1 MEYSRVAERMR
12 PSATL
17 SITAR
22 AKAMAREGRDVVA
35 LSAGQPDFPSP
46 RCAIEAAQRAMMEG
60 KTGYTPAAGI
70 PELREAVASSY
81 SLRHGIEMDS
91 GNVLISCGAKHSI
104 ANLLAAAVNRGDEVL
119 IPRPY
124 WVSYPEMV
132 IKAGGEPVEAWSDEM
147 LITPGDVRMAAD
159 RGIAGVILNSPGN
172 PTGAVYGESRAREL
186 GAALAETGMWV
197 ISDDIYE
204 DLVYGMPSA
213 PSVLAST
220 PELWSRG
227 AFVTGVSKTYSMTG
241 WRIGY
246 AMANPEWIRLAS
258 TVQAHTTSN
267 PTSISQWAA
276 LAVVEGGAEEER
288 RSMQKAFEARRSLA
302 LALIEP
308 IDELEP
314 VNPAGAFYIFAR
326 VTRHPLAERTAEF
339 CEALLEEEGL
349 AIIPGSAF
357 GAEGYIRLSFAASED
372 TIRKGIDKLG
382 NFIRRGRKL

>member
-1 MEYSRVAERMR
+1 MRYSRVAGRMR

-17 SITAR
+17 SITAK
-22 AKAMAREGRDVVA
+22 AKAMAGEGRDVVA

-46 RCAIEAAQRAMMEG
+46 RCAVEAARAAMQEG

-70 PELREAVASSY
+70 PELRKAVAEVY
-81 SLRHGIEMDS
+81 SQRHGIGMDS
-91 GNVLISCGAKHSI
+91 ANVLISCGAKHSI

-132 IKAGGEPVEAWSDEM
+132 IKAGGEPVEAWSDRM
-147 LITPGDVRMAAD
+147 LITPGDVARASK
-159 RGIAGVILNSPGN
+159 RGVVGVILNSPGN
-172 PTGAVYGESRAREL
+172 PTGAVYSESEADEL
-186 GAALAETGMWV
+186 GEALAESEMWAV
-197 ISDDIYE
+197 SDEIYE

-213 PSVLAST
+213 PSVLART
-220 PELWSRG
+220 PELWERA

-246 AMANPEWIRLAS
+246 AMANPDWIRLAS
-258 TVQAHTTSN
+258 IVQAHTTSN

-276 LAVVEGGAEEER
+276 LAVVRGGAEEER
-288 RSMQKAFEARRSLA
+288 RSMLKAFARRRSLI
-302 LALIEP
+302 LELLEP
-308 IDELEP
+308 IEELEP
-314 VNPAGAFYIFAR
+314 VHPAGAFYIFAR
-326 VTRHPLAERTAEF
+326 VSGHPLADSTAEL

-357 GAEGYIRLSFAASED
+357 GAEGYVRLSFAASES
-372 TIRKGIDKLG
+372 TIRRGIEKLG
-382 NFIRRGRKL
+382 NFIGRGRKL

>member
-1 MEYSRVAERMR
+1 MR

-22 AKAMAREGRDVVA
+22 AKAMARQGRDVVA

-46 RCAIEAAQRAMMEG
+46 RCAIEAADRAMRDG

-70 PELREAVASSY
+70 PELREAVASAY
-81 SLRHGIEMDS
+81 SKRHGIDIQT

-132 IKAGGEPVEAWSDEM
+132 IKAGGEPLEAWSDGL
-147 LITPGDVRMAAD
+147 LITPDDIRRAAD
-159 RGIAGVILNSPGN
+159 RGVVGVVINSPGN
-172 PTGAVYGESRAREL
+172 PSGAVYTEAEADEL
-186 GAALAETGMWV
+186 GRTLADTDMWV

-246 AMANPEWIRLAS
+246 AMANPTWIKLAS
-258 TVQAHTTSN
+258 TIQAHTTSN
-267 PTSISQWAA
+267 PASISQWAA
-276 LAVVEGGAEEER
+276 LAVVRGGAEEER
-288 RSMQKAFEARRSLA
+288 LDMLQAFQSRRSLI
-302 LALIEP
+302 LEL
-308 IDELEP
+308 LEP
-314 VNPAGAFYIFAR
+314 MRELAPVKPTGAFYIFAK
-326 VTRHPLAERTAEF
+326 VADHPLAGCTAEL
-339 CEALLEEEGL
+339 CEALLEKEGL

-357 GAEGYIRLSFAASED
+357 GAEGYVRLSFAASES
-372 TIRKGIDKLG
+372 TIRKGTEKLG
-382 NFIRRGRKL
+382 NFIGRGRKL

>member
-1 MEYSRVAERMR
+1 
-12 PSATL
+12 
-17 SITAR
+17 
-22 AKAMAREGRDVVA
+22 
-35 LSAGQPDFPSP
+35 
-46 RCAIEAAQRAMMEG
+46 
-60 KTGYTPAAGI
+60 
-70 PELREAVASSY
+70 
-81 SLRHGIEMDS
+81 
-91 GNVLISCGAKHSI
+91 
-104 ANLLAAAVNRGDEVL
+104 
-119 IPRPY
+119 
-124 WVSYPEMV
+124 
-132 IKAGGEPVEAWSDEM
+132 
-147 LITPGDVRMAAD
+147 
-159 RGIAGVILNSPGN
+159 
-172 PTGAVYGESRAREL
+172 
-186 GAALAETGMWV
+186 
-197 ISDDIYE
+197 SDDIYE